1 MKLPRYLQIQKF
13 QLSWT
18 PVSFHL
24 PSFANTIKVKVH
36 DCVISILD
44 ISTIESSRLIRHGN
58 RVVFFLSLGYTTDTD
73 KKSHQRV
80 NGIRLISK
88 FGNMMT
94 PNMLRLADLFALGM
108 FINQR
113 N

>member
-1 MKLPRYLQIQKF
+1 MKLPNYLQIQKF

-18 PVSFHL
+18 PVSYHS
-24 PSFANTIKVKVH
+24 PSFANTVKVKVH

-44 ISTIESSRLIRHGN
+44 ISPIEPSSLIRHGN
-58 RVVFFLSLGYTTDTD
+58 RVAFFLTLCHTTDTD

-94 PNMLRLADLFALGM
+94 PNVLRLADLFALGI
-108 FINQR
+108 FII
-113 N
+113 

>member
-1 MKLPRYLQIQKF
+1 MQKF

-18 PVSFHL
+18 PVSFHS
-24 PSFANTIKVKVH
+24 PSFANTIKIKVH
-36 DCVISILD
+36 DCIISILD
-44 ISTIESSRLIRHGN
+44 ISPIEPSSLIRHGN
-58 RVVFFLSLGYTTDTD
+58 RVVFFLTLGYITDTG
-73 KKSHQRV
+73 KKNHQRV
-80 NGIRLISK
+80 NGVRLISK

-113 N
+113 I